1 MKSWFGWTVLV
12 LAIAA
17 IADGYY
23 AYRWYFAKDGSSVQ
37 RAVVIKPS
45 EHQLEDE
52 HAWISRHPEGATFP
66 VEQALFCVR
75 GRLYEKWTF
84 GSPSQRKVYFD
95 LGKNDKICDAKSEFG
110 FAK

>member
-1 MKSWFGWTVLV
+1 MKSWFGWTLLV

-17 IADGYY
+17 TADGYY

-37 RAVVIKPS
+37 RAVAIKPS
-45 EHQLEDE
+45 KHQLEDE
-52 HAWISRHPEGATFP
+52 YAWISQHVEDATFP

-84 GSPSQRKVYFD
+84 GSPNQREVYFD